1 MATSTIKPSA
11 GTVLDR
17 VLSMNVLLPYLVGLA
32 SQIPMLFLYFRG
44 IWAKPHY
51 QFFPIALVTLIAFA
65 FLRWPREE
73 FNFRRSWLASLF
85 LVVAAVFGLAAM
97 VYVEP
102 WFAAACSAAL
112 TASLLS
118 MVIDKETGRSLV
130 SLSLLG
136 FICLTPPFGFDSYLI
151 TALQQISARITT
163 SMLDLVG
170 YPHFMPGT
178 VILAPGTNG
187 FGIEEACSGVQSF
200 FTLLFVASFFIV
212 LFRRPWFRATL
223 LLLSVIFWA
232 IFMNTLRIFTI
243 PLAAHF
249 LNWDLAHGLAHAL
262 LGYGTLAL
270 GILMVYSTDQ
280 FLLFL
285 CGPTEKFG
293 DDSGQGFVSAITR
306 FWNYVVS
313 GEQNSDERKKRV
325 SRSISKTMVTMI
337 WVVSGGLALLGV
349 IGVVDVFR
357 SLYQP
362 DMKIKFFETNVEV
375 PLAKADLDEAAM
387 GGWQLVDYS
396 NETRNRGSDLGRIS
410 NTWTYMTPSEVK
422 DERGEVIGRFVS
434 TFSFDQPFP
443 GWHELS
449 TCYKNQGWEIVVRRT
464 RMVKMEGGEK
474 EWPYVS
480 VHMKNSVGQHAFLVF
495 SMFDSFGEPVIAPG
509 NWNVVG
515 WLIQGSANR
524 MRNRI
529 RGSLFRGEAYQ
540 EQLFVA
546 QYREITPA
554 MEEIITEK
562 FLSARE
568 HVRNKFLERRQSDE
582 LLVPEEPSS
591 ATDTKTN

>member
-1 MATSTIKPSA
+1 M
-11 GTVLDR
+11 DR
-17 VLSMNVLLPYLVGLA
+17 SPTMNVLVPYLVGLA
-32 SQIPMLFLYFRG
+32 AQLPMLFLYFRG

-65 FLRWPREE
+65 YMRWPRGET
-73 FNFRRSWLASLF
+73 NFRRSWLGSSL
-85 LVVAAVFGLAAM
+85 LVLAAVFGLAAM

-102 WFAAACSAAL
+102 WFAAACSVAL
-112 TASLLS
+112 SASLFSMVTDKESGRSLLS
-118 MVIDKETGRSLV
+118 I
-130 SLSLLG
+130 SLLG
-136 FICLTPPFGFDSYLI
+136 LICLTPPFGFDSYLI
-151 TALQQISARITT
+151 TALQQISARIT
-163 SMLDLVG
+163 SNMLDLVG

-178 VILAPGTNG
+178 VILAPGTEG

-200 FTLLFVASFFIV
+200 FTLLFIATFFIV

-223 LLLSVIFWA
+223 LLLSVFFWA

-243 PLAAHF
+243 PLAVYF

-293 DDSGQGFVSAITR
+293 DDGGQSFVSAITR
-306 FWNYVVS
+306 FWNFVIS
-313 GEQNSDERKKRV
+313 GEQNNDDRKKRV
-325 SRSISKTMVTMI
+325 SRSISKTMVTTI
-337 WVVSGGLALLGV
+337 WGVAGVLALLGV
-349 IGVVDVFR
+349 ISVVDVFR

-362 DMKIKFFETNVEV
+362 DIKIKFFDTNVEV
-375 PLAKADLDEAAM
+375 PLAKADLDENTM
-387 GGWQLVDYS
+387 GGWQLVDYT
-396 NETRNRGSDLGRIS
+396 NETRNRGSDLGRLS
-410 NTWTYMTPSEVK
+410 NTWTFMTPSDVK
-422 DERGEVIGRFVS
+422 DEKGEVIGRFVS

-449 TCYKNQGWEIVVRRT
+449 TCYKNQGWEIVQRRT
-464 RMVKMEGGEK
+464 RIEKIEGSET
-474 EWPYVS
+474 EWPYVT
-480 VHMKNSVGQHAFLVF
+480 VQMKNSVGQYAILVF
-495 SMFDSFGEPVIAPG
+495 SMFDSFGEPYIAPG

-540 EQLFVA
+540 EQLFVT
-546 QYREITPA
+546 QYREISPA
-554 MEEIITEK
+554 MEEIVTDK

-568 HVRNKFLERRQSDE
+568 HIRKKFLERRKRDE
-582 LLVPEEPSS
+582 LSAPEEPTP
-591 ATDTKTN
+591 AADKETN